1 MRAFLGYNLA
11 VLWGNVPYVDEMRGY
26 EYREDFLQTYGRQ
39 YEQRELLQFALDA
52 AMNAVGFYQHSEST
66 NTFFSNPAFHLSGK
80 SCQLLQAEI
89 EQTLN
94 YPDGAFGV
102 LKNMGDFGSNDCFFM
117 ADNAEIEWPLA
128 YKQNLYRAGKQPI
141 YDAEYLQHLSDEAN
155 AYSENSNEEVIAEK
169 WFNAPNLYGVWA
181 ALKRMGVA
189 QSMTGCQSHELLLPI
204 PSRELMTNP
213 SLRQNSGY

>member
-1 MRAFLGYNLA
+1 M
-11 VLWGNVPYVDEMRGY
+11 
-26 EYREDFLQTYGRQ
+26 
-39 YEQRELLQFALDA
+39 
-52 AMNAVGFYQHSEST
+52 
-66 NTFFSNPAFHLSGK
+66 GK
-80 SCQLLQAEI
+80 SCLLLLAEI

-94 YPDGAFGV
+94 EPDGAFWV
-102 LKNMGDFGSNDCFFM
+102 LKNMGDFGSNDCFLL
-117 ADNAEIEWPLA
+117 ADDAEIEWPTA

-141 YDAEYLQHLSDEAN
+141 YDAEYLQHLSEEAN
-155 AYSENSNEEVIAEK
+155 AYSEDFNKGVVAEN
-169 WFNAPNLYGVWA
+169 WFNASNLYGVWA